1 MGSIPGSGRSPGE
14 ENGYPLQ
21 CSWLENSMDR
31 GTWQGTIHGVAE
43 SGTNEQLTLSTLQF
57 RREMASEMGFKCGR
71 TLTDPYERGV

>member
-1 MGSIPGSGRSPGE
+1 
-14 ENGYPLQ
+14 
-21 CSWLENSMDR
+21 MDR

-57 RREMASEMGFKCGR
+57 RWEMASEMGFKCGR